1 VANKLYNRK
10 FIRVTRE
17 HYGQLTLLVDYLTF
31 KMGGKVV
38 IPDPQEMQRQV
49 AGYDA
54 ALVPDPI
61 TNGATL
67 ILRKTEL
74 GTTN

>member
-1 VANKLYNRK
+1 MSKLFNRK
-10 FIRVTRE
+10 FIKVSRE

-31 KMGGKVV
+31 KAGGKVE
-38 IPDPQEMQRQV
+38 IPNLQEMQRQI

-54 ALVPDPI
+54 ALVPDLV

-67 ILRKTEL
+67 ILRKTEKGL
-74 GTTN
+74 SN

>member
-1 VANKLYNRK
+1 MSKLYNRK
-10 FIRVTRE
+10 FIKVSRE

-31 KMGGKVV
+31 KAGGKVE
-38 IPDPQEMQRQV
+38 IPDPQTMQREV

-54 ALVPDPI
+54 ALIPDPI

-67 ILRKTEL
+67 VLRKSEV
-74 GTTN
+74 GVSN